1 VILERMATQLA
12 LAPSFLTKLARSA
25 SHRYKEYKIP
35 KRTGGERT
43 IHHPAREIKLLQYW
57 LLKNVLI
64 SLPVHP
70 SATAYRKESSIRLNA
85 VRHVANN
92 YLLRVDFQDFF
103 PSLSGSDVVA
113 VLAANRR
120 TLTDV
125 ELTDADITL
134 IRQIVCRFDCL
145 TIGAPTSPL
154 LSNAIMFEFDVAW
167 SGIAQAEEVTYTR
180 YADDLYFSTNQ
191 PNVLQG
197 ILGSLRESV
206 NAGGVPTLRINDRK
220 TAFSSRKRRRLAAG
234 LVLTSD
240 RKISIG
246 RVKKRRLKALVNNL
260 KHKQLEPE
268 QIAHLRGWIAY
279 LRSVEPTFVL
289 ALQRKYE
296 LDFSADPTWEMDLGN
311 RR

>member
-1 VILERMATQLA
+1 MILERMATQLA

-43 IHHPAREIKLLQYW
+43 IHHPARELKLLQYW

-85 VRHVANN
+85 ARHVANN
-92 YLLRVDFQDFF
+92 YLLRVDFEDFF
-103 PSLSGSDVVA
+103 HSLKGSDVVS
-113 VLAANRR
+113 VLEANRHR
-120 TLTDV
+120 LADV
-125 ELTDADITL
+125 ALTDADINL
-134 IRQIVCRFDCL
+134 IRQIVCRLDCL

-154 LSNAIMFEFDVAW
+154 LSNAIMFEFDERW
-167 SGIAQAEEVTYTR
+167 SATAQAEEVTYTR

-191 PNVLQG
+191 PNVLQK
-197 ILGSLRESV
+197 ILDNLRVSV
-206 NAGGVPTLRINDRK
+206 NSGGVPTLRINDRK

-246 RVKKRRLKALVNNL
+246 RHKKRMLKALVNKL
-260 KHKQLEPE
+260 KNRELEPE
-268 QIAHLRGWIAY
+268 RVAHLRGWIAY
-279 LRSVEPTFVL
+279 LHSVEPTFVV
-289 ALQRKYE
+289 ALQRKYD
-296 LDFSADPTWEMDLGN
+296 LDFDDSLIWNIERRLGQ
-311 RR
+311 

>member
-1 VILERMATQLA
+1 MASQLA
-12 LAPSFLTKLARSA
+12 LAPSFLTKLANSA

-43 IHHPAREIKLLQYW
+43 IHHPARELKLLQYW
-57 LLKNVLI
+57 LLQNVLI
-64 SLPVHP
+64 GLSVHP
-70 SATAYRKESSIRLNA
+70 LATAYRRESNIRLNA
-85 VRHVANN
+85 ARHVTNN
-92 YLLRVDFQDFF
+92 YILRVDFQDFF
-103 PSLSGSDVVA
+103 HSLKGSDVVS
-113 VLAANRR
+113 VLQAHRHRLA
-120 TLTDV
+120 DV
-125 ELTDADITL
+125 ELTDADITV

-167 SGIAQAEEVTYTR
+167 SGIAKAEEVTYTR

-197 ILGSLRESV
+197 ILDNLRESL
-206 NAGGVPTLRINDRK
+206 NAGGAPALRINDRK

-246 RVKKRRLKALVNNL
+246 RHKKRMLKSLVHRLKNRDLQPSQV
-260 KHKQLEPE
+260 
-268 QIAHLRGWIAY
+268 AHLRGWIAY
-279 LRSVEPTFVL
+279 VRSIEPAFVTSL
-289 ALQRKYE
+289 EKKYN
-296 LDFSADPTWEMDLGN
+296 LDFGTNLTWEI
-311 RR
+311 

>member
-1 VILERMATQLA
+1 MIIERMATQLA
-12 LAPSFLTKLARSA
+12 FAPSFLIKLANSA
-25 SHRYKEYKIP
+25 SHRYKEYTIP

-43 IHHPAREIKLLQYW
+43 IHHPARELKLLQYW
-57 LLKNVLI
+57 LLRNVLI

-70 SATAYRKESSIRLNA
+70 SATAYRKETSIRLNA
-85 VRHVANN
+85 TGHVANN

-103 PSLSGSDVVA
+103 HSLSGSDVVA
-113 VLAANRR
+113 VLAANRH

-125 ELTDADITL
+125 ELTDADISL
-134 IRQIVCRFDCL
+134 IRQIVCRLDCL

-154 LSNAIMFEFDVAW
+154 LSNAIMFEFDVTW
-167 SGIAQAEEVTYTR
+167 SGIAQAEGVAYTR
-180 YADDLYFSTNQ
+180 YADDLYFSTNR

-197 ILGSLRESV
+197 VLESLRESV

-246 RVKKRRLKALVNNL
+246 RHKKRVLKSLVNRL
-260 KHKQLEPE
+260 KHKDLQPE
-268 QIAHLRGWIAY
+268 QLAHLRGWIAY

-289 ALQRKYE
+289 ALQRKYD
-296 LDFSADPTWEMDLGN
+296 LDFDANLTWEF
-311 RR
+311 

>member
-1 VILERMATQLA
+1 MILERMATQLA

-25 SHRYKEYKIP
+25 SHRYKEYRIP

-43 IHHPAREIKLLQYW
+43 IHHPARELKLLQYW
-57 LLKNVLI
+57 LLRNVLI

-70 SATAYRKESSIRLNA
+70 SATAYCKGSSIRSNA
-85 VRHVANN
+85 ARHVANN

-103 PSLSGSDVVA
+103 HSLTGSDLVS
-113 VLAANRR
+113 VLQANRHR
-120 TLTDV
+120 LADV
-125 ELTDADITL
+125 ELTDADIGL

-154 LSNAIMFEFDVAW
+154 LSNAIMFESDVAW

-191 PNVLQG
+191 PNVLQR
-197 ILGSLRESV
+197 ILDSLRKSV

-246 RVKKRRLKALVNNL
+246 RNKKRMLKALVNKL
-260 KHKQLEPE
+260 KHKELEPE
-268 QIAHLRGWIAY
+268 RVAHLRGWIAY
-279 LRSVEPTFVL
+279 LRSVEPTFVT
-289 ALQRKYE
+289 ALQKKYD
-296 LDFSADPTWEMDLGN
+296 LDFKANGTWEA
-311 RR
+311 